1 MSNDVRKS
9 KIEHESGIRYSKLNE
24 TTKETAEANMLED
37 DKKKTTLFEK
47 FRRLSTSKKTGII
60 SITILVALI
69 LLIIA
74 FVFSKIS
81 RINFVNKSDFTRSSA
96 SSDEHGVLALD
107 KDKNSGKDIDQD
119 AIKKI
124 NSKLAKNLPSDI
136 IFDENILNVLLIGV
150 DSREAEE
157 QSLSD
162 SMILAS
168 IDLKHNKIHLNSLLR
183 DTYVYIPNYGYSKL
197 NSANALG
204 GPPLLMETIEYN
216 YRVAVSHFAL
226 VDMFSLEE
234 IIDTIGG
241 VEIDVK
247 SYEIPAINEALSYY
261 NTLINEP
268 RNSGLL
274 KYPGKQK
281 LSGKQALN
289 YGRIRSVGNS
299 DYERT
304 ERQRRILKSI
314 FDGAKNANIAQINEM
329 VDKVFP
335 LVTTNLGINEI
346 FNLLQ
351 NVQGI
356 LKAKMISGQVP
367 ILGTFE
373 ETYIQG
379 MACLVPDL
387 VSNIKHLAKTVYG
400 MSDAKIDSLFGGSKD
415 DDETEITTEAAD
427 NTYEETDVIPSSSD
441 DYIDEPEITEPPRT
455 TYSSRQES
463 VTESSKVETSQK
475 TSKAPTSQP
484 TNPPTNPPT
493 TSSTVNTETEN
504 TPAPTEDPGVDESED
519 DYSGEEED

>member
-37 DKKKTTLFEK
+37 GKKKTTLFEK
-47 FRRLSTSKKTGII
+47 FRSLSTSKKTGII
-60 SITILVALI
+60 SITLLVAL
-69 LLIIA
+69 LLLLVA

-96 SSDEHGVLALD
+96 SSDEHGIVAID
-107 KDKNSGKDIDQD
+107 KDKDSGKDIDQD

-124 NSKLAKNLPSDI
+124 NSKLAKNLPKDI

-150 DSREAEE
+150 DSRDAEE

-197 NSANALG
+197 NAANALG

-241 VEIDVK
+241 VEINVK
-247 SYEIPAINEALSYY
+247 DYEIPAVNEALAYY

-274 KYPGKQK
+274 KHAGKQK

-314 FDGAKNANIAQINEM
+314 FDGAKNANIGQINEM

-356 LKAKMISGQVP
+356 LKSKMISGHIP
-367 ILGTFE
+367 ILGIFE

-387 VSNIKHLAKTVYG
+387 VPNIKHLAKTVYG
-400 MSDAKIDSLFGGSKD
+400 MSDAKIDKLFEGVID
-415 DDETEITTEAAD
+415 YDEIDTPTENTD
-427 NTYEETDVIPSSSD
+427 NTYEETEVIPSSND
-441 DYIDEPEITEPPRT
+441 NYYEEPEPEITETPRT
-455 TYSSRQES
+455 TSRTSRTTSSSRQES
-463 VTESSKVETSQK
+463 VTESSEDETSHT
-475 TSKAPTSQP
+475 TSKTQ
-484 TNPPTNPPT
+484 TNPPTS
-493 TSSTVNTETEN
+493 SSTVNTEPEI
-504 TPAPTEDPGVDESED
+504 TPTPTEAPDVEENDDEYSSED
-519 DYSGEEED
+519 

>member
-37 DKKKTTLFEK
+37 DKKKTTLVEK

-247 SYEIPAINEALSYY
+247 SYEIPAI
-261 NTLINEP
+261 
-268 RNSGLL
+268 
-274 KYPGKQK
+274 
-281 LSGKQALN
+281 
-289 YGRIRSVGNS
+289 
-299 DYERT
+299 
-304 ERQRRILKSI
+304 
-314 FDGAKNANIAQINEM
+314 
-329 VDKVFP
+329 DKVFP

-415 DDETEITTEAAD
+415 YDETEITTEAAD

-455 TYSSRQES
+455 TYSSRQGS

-475 TSKAPTSQP
+475 TSKAPTSH
-484 TNPPTNPPT
+484 
-493 TSSTVNTETEN
+493 
-504 TPAPTEDPGVDESED
+504 D
-519 DYSGEEED
+519 

>member
-37 DKKKTTLFEK
+37 DKKKTTLVEK

-60 SITILVALI
+60 SITILLAVI
-69 LLIIA
+69 LLIVA

-241 VEIDVK
+241 V
-247 SYEIPAINEALSYY
+247 
-261 NTLINEP
+261 
-268 RNSGLL
+268 
-274 KYPGKQK
+274 
-281 LSGKQALN
+281 
-289 YGRIRSVGNS
+289 
-299 DYERT
+299 
-304 ERQRRILKSI
+304 
-314 FDGAKNANIAQINEM
+314 
-329 VDKVFP
+329 
-335 LVTTNLGINEI
+335 
-346 FNLLQ
+346 
-351 NVQGI
+351 
-356 LKAKMISGQVP
+356 
-367 ILGTFE
+367 
-373 ETYIQG
+373 
-379 MACLVPDL
+379 
-387 VSNIKHLAKTVYG
+387 
-400 MSDAKIDSLFGGSKD
+400 
-415 DDETEITTEAAD
+415 
-427 NTYEETDVIPSSSD
+427 
-441 DYIDEPEITEPPRT
+441 
-455 TYSSRQES
+455 
-463 VTESSKVETSQK
+463 
-475 TSKAPTSQP
+475 
-484 TNPPTNPPT
+484 
-493 TSSTVNTETEN
+493 
-504 TPAPTEDPGVDESED
+504 
-519 DYSGEEED
+519 